1 MFICGIDWSDRALD
15 YDLLRPD
22 GHSVV
27 KGRVDVSPDGL
38 QALFEAIE
46 RHASPGDVAFAI
58 EATQAAWLQTM
69 LDRGYTIYLI
79 PLAAAACFRKSLAPT
94 GKKSDGFD
102 CTSAGL
108 YVLQLGHTMRPLT
121 PDAPEL
127 VALRQSVI
135 DRTRLVEDRTAKI
148 NDLHSQLK
156 RFYPAFI
163 GLFGD
168 LTSRITLQFLQAFPT
183 QDAMRA
189 LTPRRLKNW
198 LSKHGYTQSRRID
211 GMVAKLSAP
220 AFEVPTS
227 LQQAK
232 AVHIR
237 YCARTIETLN
247 DEIAARDAANQQQLD
262 ELPEASIYRSLPGVG
277 ATLAPALAAV
287 FGRDTSRF
295 EDSTKAQAFMGTAP
309 VTRASGRQRSVIF
322 RRACCKLARRT
333 LQLFAQQTLTTCA
346 WAKAFY
352 SKQRQS
358 GHRHHA
364 ALRALANKWVK
375 IILAMQ
381 RTGTPY
387 DDARYTAACEQRLSK
402 KRPSLT

>member
-1 MFICGIDWSDRALD
+1 
-15 YDLLRPD
+15 
-22 GHSVV
+22 
-27 KGRVDVSPDGL
+27 
-38 QALFEAIE
+38 
-46 RHASPGDVAFAI
+46 
-58 EATQAAWLQTM
+58 QTI

-79 PLAAAACFRKSLAPT
+79 PLAAAACFRRSLAPT

-108 YVLQLGHTMRPLT
+108 YVLNLGHTMRPLT
-121 PDAPEL
+121 PDAPEV

-135 DRTRLVEDRTAKI
+135 DRTRLVADRTAKI

-163 GLFGD
+163 GLFGN
-168 LTSRITLQFLQAFPT
+168 LTSRIALRFLQDFPA
-183 QDAMRA
+183 QDGLRA
-189 LTPRRLKNW
+189 LTPRRLKGW
-198 LSKHGYTQSRRID
+198 LKKHGYTQSRRVD
-211 GMVAKLSAP
+211 GMVAKLTAP
-220 AFEVPTS
+220 VFEVPAS

-232 AVHIR
+232 AAHIR
-237 YCARTIETLN
+237 YCAKTIETLN
-247 DEIAARDAANQQQLD
+247 DEIAARDAANQRQFDQWPD
-262 ELPEASIYRSLPGVG
+262 ASIYRSLPGVG

-287 FGRDTSRF
+287 FGRDVDRF
-295 EDSTKAQAFMGTAP
+295 EDSTRAQAYLGTAP
-309 VTRASGRQRSVIF
+309 VTRASGRQRSVVF
-322 RRACCKLARRT
+322 RRACCKFARRT

-346 WAKAFY
+346 WAEAFY
-352 SKQRQS
+352 RRQRQT

-387 DDARYTAACEQRLSK
+387 DDARYTAACEQRLSG
-402 KRPSLT
+402 KRPAFT